1 MSKTKRRPD
10 PSPPE
15 PVKEGAIHIRTDPEF
30 RAELDKIVG
39 WMQSDPN
46 LRRLKIK
53 PGREKALRYA
63 VGRLIAS
70 PPEHV
75 GAERG

>member
-1 MSKTKRRPD
+1 MRKAKRPE
-10 PSPPE
+10 PPPG
-15 PVKEGAIHIRTDPEF
+15 PVKEGAIHLRTDPEF

-39 WMQSDPN
+39 WMQTDPN